1 MARCSTFATDEGTSI
16 RMLPVFA
23 VNQPQR
29 MEAKNQKLCPILP
42 EDIDVQWL
50 RRLAREGRLYYDA
63 CEVSEEVILEDQLQQ
78 VLSYVEAIAPCAS
91 RAYEHYINIIWRCI
105 AEDEELNDQLFIK
118 KGRHQGLLNRYRIM
132 AIVTVLL
139 EMGVYDREEFSLI
152 ALHYRLENVR
162 KKTSIYTSRLNYAM
176 KRQEISRLKRVVK
189 EIAEK

>member
-1 MARCSTFATDEGTSI
+1 
-16 RMLPVFA
+16 
-23 VNQPQR
+23 

-63 CEVSEEVILEDQLQQ
+63 CEVSEEVILEDQQQQ

-91 RAYEHYINIIWRCI
+91 RAYEHYINNIWRRI
-105 AEDEELNDQLFIK
+105 VEDEELNDQLFIK
-118 KGRHQGLLNRYRIM
+118 KGRHQGMLNRYRIM

-176 KRQEISRLKRVVK
+176 KRQEIMHLKRVVK
-189 EIAEK
+189 EISENKVV